1 MDCYGRA
8 MSLKDLTLV
17 IPVFD
22 RPDYLKRQ
30 VAYWSKHE
38 VQIIIMDGS
47 TTRASDLVLQ
57 EMTPRMRYFHS
68 KMGFNQRLVE
78 ASKHVKT
85 LYTVLLHDDEVYSVG
100 GLSDCVRELET
111 DSRIV
116 GCQGRSMFFFY
127 RDGQIF
133 AHETYENASNLPNLY
148 EDGLTRLRSSFIS
161 GDPSHSP
168 YVLYAVFRS
177 DIWKQLIVMSYG
189 ILYGSGYAYELA
201 AQIAGN
207 YLGPIKLI
215 DSLVWFRSGENPAQ
229 TSISLNRKIAMGEWG
244 TDRRFSSEKSLF
256 ITRVVE
262 LMTSVGRNSAEEI
275 GIVVRETLQDFIE
288 YSLHKPKRLKAKW
301 HRILYF
307 LNSLTPRIIKQI
319 LKKNMT
325 PMLGKVLDYRGR
337 SMSEA
342 LVSMENQ
349 GIKFDSSEMKEL
361 EQFLL
366 DFHRKLEA
374 N

>member
-1 MDCYGRA
+1 
-8 MSLKDLTLV
+8 MSLKDLTLI

-22 RPDYLKRQ
+22 RPNYLKRQ

-38 VQIIIMDGS
+38 VQIVIMDGS

-57 EMTPRMRYFHS
+57 ELTPRMRYFHS

-78 ASKHVKT
+78 ASTHIKT

-111 DSRIV
+111 DSRLV
-116 GCQGRSMFFFY
+116 GCQGRSMFFFH

-133 AHETYENASNLPNLY
+133 AHETYENASNLPNLF

-177 DIWKQLIVMSYG
+177 DIWKKLIVMSYG
-189 ILYGSGYAYELA
+189 ILYSSGYVYELA

-244 TDRRFSSEKSLF
+244 TDPRFSNEKSLF
-256 ITRVVE
+256 IGRAVE
-262 LMTSVGRNSAEEI
+262 LMNSAGSNSVAEI
-275 GIVVRETLQDFIE
+275 DTAVRKTLQDFIE

-301 HRILYF
+301 HQILYF
-307 LNSLTPRIIKQI
+307 LNSVTPKLIKQV
-319 LKKNMT
+319 LKRNMT
-325 PMLGKVLDYRGR
+325 PTIGKLLDYRGR

-342 LVSMENQ
+342 LLLMESR
-349 GIKFDSSEMKEL
+349 GVKFDSSEMKEL
-361 EQFLL
+361 EKFLL
-366 DFHRKLEA
+366 DFHRELGL

>member
-111 DSRIV
+111 DCRIV
-116 GCQGRSMFFFY
+116 GCQGRSMF
-127 RDGQIF
+127 
-133 AHETYENASNLPNLY
+133 LPNLF

-256 ITRVVE
+256 ITR
-262 LMTSVGRNSAEEI
+262 
-275 GIVVRETLQDFIE
+275 
-288 YSLHKPKRLKAKW
+288 
-301 HRILYF
+301 
-307 LNSLTPRIIKQI
+307 
-319 LKKNMT
+319 
-325 PMLGKVLDYRGR
+325 
-337 SMSEA
+337 
-342 LVSMENQ
+342 
-349 GIKFDSSEMKEL
+349 
-361 EQFLL
+361 
-366 DFHRKLEA
+366 
-374 N
+374 